1 MLAKLITYL
10 KDSKN
15 ELKHVNWPTRKQTLN
30 YTYIVIGVSLVTAAF
45 LGAFDFAFGKLLN
58 LFIL

>member
-30 YTYIVIGVSLVTAAF
+30 YTYIVIGVSLATAAF
-45 LGAFDFAFGKLLN
+45 LGAFDFAFNKLLN